1 MQLGDII
8 GIFVIG
14 LVASL
19 STPDKYV
26 CTEKQL
32 IFGNHSLGILSSDI
46 SKTALTG
53 TRYYTSIAQHWAIL
67 CQVQF
72 D

>member
-1 MQLGDII
+1 MVTLVQLGDII

-53 TRYYTSIAQHWAIL
+53 TRDYTSIAQY
-67 CQVQF
+67 
-72 D
+72 